1 MYKFLTLLTGII
13 LALMI
18 GVNGILTD
26 GYGVLWSSVII
37 HTVGMIAVFII
48 LKLKQKSLKIF
59 LKAPLILYMGGVI
72 GILTV
77 LFNNYAFSKITIT
90 SIGALGLFGQT
101 ISSLVI
107 DYFGLLGMKKI
118 KFTWTNFITIIFGIG
133 GIVIML
139 DFNNLASVLAVILSI
154 LTGLSIVLARILN
167 SKLAEKI
174 GLIEGTFVNFLA
186 GVITTLL
193 LAIIFARDEMH
204 LLISNAYPW
213 WVYLGGLLG
222 VGIVFLGNVTVP
234 RLSSFDLTILAFVGQ
249 VGASAVLDI
258 SFGTGIN
265 SSFYGGLVVAVGI
278 IVSTVIEKY
287 RVDSKNQ
294 M

>member
-37 HTVGMIAVFII
+37 HTVGMVAVFII

-59 LKAPLILYMGGVI
+59 LKAPIIFYMGGVI

-101 ISSLVI
+101 ITSLVI
-107 DYFGLLGMKKI
+107 DYFGLFGMKKI

-154 LTGLSIVLARILN
+154 LTGLSIVLARILQR
-167 SKLAEKI
+167 SEF
-174 GLIEGTFVNFLA
+174 T
-186 GVITTLL
+186 
-193 LAIIFARDEMH
+193 
-204 LLISNAYPW
+204 
-213 WVYLGGLLG
+213 
-222 VGIVFLGNVTVP
+222 
-234 RLSSFDLTILAFVGQ
+234 
-249 VGASAVLDI
+249 
-258 SFGTGIN
+258 
-265 SSFYGGLVVAVGI
+265 
-278 IVSTVIEKY
+278 
-287 RVDSKNQ
+287 
-294 M
+294 